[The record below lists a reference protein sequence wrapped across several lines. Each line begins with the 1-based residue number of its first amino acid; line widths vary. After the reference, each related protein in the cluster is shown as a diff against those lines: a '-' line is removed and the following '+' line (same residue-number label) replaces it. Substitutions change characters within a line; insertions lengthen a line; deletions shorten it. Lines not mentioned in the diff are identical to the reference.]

1 MKNEKSML
9 SKAKSPEGEENT
21 TQTQNPIT
29 QPTSPAPPAPIPTNT
44 NVETTKPFMP
54 RKTLILIG
62 ILSLITI
69 ILLGLALYTQLPQT
83 NKPVEKQVKVL
94 KTTLNI
100 LEPVASSSAYTANVT
115 LTTERKKVTAVQIEL
130 TYNPKALTNVDI
142 KPGSFFPNPTILS
155 KKIDAVKGRISYV
168 LGIGLGQSS
177 VNDNG
182 IVAIL
187 SFTTIPKNGI
197 TTIAFLPICKL
208 TVVGEVPSVLTAA
221 HGIQFSFGP
230 TPTP

>member
-1 MKNEKSML
+1 
-9 SKAKSPEGEENT
+9 
-21 TQTQNPIT
+21 
-29 QPTSPAPPAPIPTNT
+29 
-44 NVETTKPFMP
+44 
-54 RKTLILIG
+54 
-62 ILSLITI
+62 
-69 ILLGLALYTQLPQT
+69 LLGLALYTQLPQT

>member
-1 MKNEKSML
+1 M
-9 SKAKSPEGEENT
+9 EENT
-21 TQTQNPIT
+21 VQAQNPKT
-29 QPTSPAPPAPIPTNT
+29 QPTNPAPPAPTPTNVKAET
-44 NVETTKPFMP
+44 VETTKPFMP

-94 KTTLNI
+94 KTTLSV
-100 LEPVASSSAYTANVT
+100 LAPVASSSAYTANVT

-130 TYNPKALTNVDI
+130 TYDPKVLTNVDI

-177 VNDNG
+177 VNGNG
-182 IVAIL
+182 TVAIL
-187 SFTTIPKNGI
+187 SFTTVPKNGI
-197 TTIAFLPICKL
+197 TIIALLPISGL
-208 TVVGEVPSVLTAA
+208 TVVGTVPSVLTAEQ
-221 HGIQFSFGP
+221 GIQFYFGP

>member
-1 MKNEKSML
+1 ML